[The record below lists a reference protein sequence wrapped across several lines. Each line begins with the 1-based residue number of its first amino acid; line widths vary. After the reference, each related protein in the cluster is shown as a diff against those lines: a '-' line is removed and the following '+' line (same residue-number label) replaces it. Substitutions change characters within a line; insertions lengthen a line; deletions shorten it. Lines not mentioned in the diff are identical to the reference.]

1 MISRVLSTSKKRAA
15 LHQVVPGLAEFCQQ
29 LYPLL
34 VAHADDFGRLS
45 GDSFTVKH
53 AVDPTSPRPLK
64 DFESGLQA
72 LHEVGLVIRY
82 ESDGRQ
88 CLQITKFDPHQIG
101 LHKRT
106 SSDFPAPAH
115 VDDDGGLDASEAR
128 VEERFAADLQAGV
141 LRVGDFTVTAVERQV
156 RKGASYLDLVAQ
168 TTINTQLLIEVKRQR
183 ITLNA
188 ISQVRAYRAL
198 LVEPVIPIVLGHG
211 VVGDLQ
217 LPVSDVVLG
226 TYDDTLRIETVNTI
240 TVNSHSISLNH
251 IPSEQ
256 KRTEQNLTEGNKTK
270 NVSLEPRGGSKPA
283 APRRSAQTGLAL
295 SPVVLEFPTIGADGD
310 VYRLSEAQVAE
321 WAKLFPGLDV
331 LAECRH
337 ALAWVRENTG
347 HRKTA
352 GGMGRFLVGWF
363 TRSVNRRGAGSGVS
377 SRLDSNG
384 LSQRSNDVLRGLGR
398 RS

>member
-53 AVDPTSPRPLK
+53 GIDPTSPRPIE
-64 DFESGLQA
+64 DFARALQA
-72 LHEVGLVIRY
+72 LNDVGLITWY
-82 ESDGRQ
+82 PAADRQ
-88 CLQITKFDPHQIG
+88 FIQIEKFEPHQSG

-106 SSDFPAPAH
+106 SSVFPAPE
-115 VDDDGGLDASEAR
+115 ASGKVPEPGVSR
-128 VEERFAADLQAGV
+128 KFPVEE
-141 LRVGDFTVTAVERQV
+141 
-156 RKGASYLDLVAQ
+156 
-168 TTINTQLLIEVKRQR
+168 
-183 ITLNA
+183 
-188 ISQVRAYRAL
+188 
-198 LVEPVIPIVLGHG
+198 
-211 VVGDLQ
+211 
-217 LPVSDVVLG
+217 
-226 TYDDTLRIETVNTI
+226 
-240 TVNSHSISLNH
+240 
-251 IPSEQ
+251 
-256 KRTEQNLTEGNKTK
+256 KRTEQNLTEGNRTK
-270 NVSLEPRGGSKPA
+270 NVSSEPSGGSKPA

-347 HRKTA
+347 HRKTS